1 MPIHVTSE
9 TGPLKKVLLHRP
21 GLELEHL
28 TPTSLEQ
35 LLFDDIPYLAA
46 AQREHDA
53 FAQAL
58 TDNGVE
64 VVYLEKLM
72 AETISNRP
80 ELRKAFIGEFPW
92 RPPGRKLPRSAFQIP
107 FKYTGRS

>member
-64 VVYLEKLM
+64 VSTSKSSWL
-72 AETISNRP
+72 RP
-80 ELRKAFIGEFPW
+80 YPIGRNCA
-92 RPPGRKLPRSAFQIP
+92 RPL
-107 FKYTGRS
+107 

>member
-46 AQREHDA
+46 AQRGGG
-53 FAQAL
+53 L
-58 TDNGVE
+58 
-64 VVYLEKLM
+64 
-72 AETISNRP
+72 P
-80 ELRKAFIGEFPW
+80 RKAHG
-92 RPPGRKLPRSAFQIP
+92 
-107 FKYTGRS
+107 

>member
-35 LLFDDIPYLAA
+35 LLFYYIPYLAA
-46 AQREHDA
+46 SHR
-53 FAQAL
+53 
-58 TDNGVE
+58 
-64 VVYLEKLM
+64 
-72 AETISNRP
+72 
-80 ELRKAFIGEFPW
+80 
-92 RPPGRKLPRSAFQIP
+92 
-107 FKYTGRS
+107 

>member
-46 AQREHDA
+46 ARREHRGC
-53 FAQAL
+53 QRL
-58 TDNGVE
+58 WQRRG
-64 VVYLEKLM
+64 L
-72 AETISNRP
+72 P
-80 ELRKAFIGEFPW
+80 RKAHG
-92 RPPGRKLPRSAFQIP
+92 
-107 FKYTGRS
+107 